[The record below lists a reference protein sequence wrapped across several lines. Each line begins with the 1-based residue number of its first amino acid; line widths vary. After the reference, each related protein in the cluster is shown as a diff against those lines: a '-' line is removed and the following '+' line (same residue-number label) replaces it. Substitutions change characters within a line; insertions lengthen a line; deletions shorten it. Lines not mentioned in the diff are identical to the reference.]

1 MKLPISS
8 EIVILRI
15 ELGIVMTM
23 VISAAGGGG
32 ETNSFRNNDNVEYKK
47 GMAFNMLKP
56 SDKGENITPS
66 KDNTVDEELQSTL

>member
-32 ETNSFRNNDNVEYKK
+32 EKQ
-47 GMAFNMLKP
+47 
-56 SDKGENITPS
+56 TPS
-66 KDNTVDEELQSTL
+66 GIMTMSNTRKVWHSIC